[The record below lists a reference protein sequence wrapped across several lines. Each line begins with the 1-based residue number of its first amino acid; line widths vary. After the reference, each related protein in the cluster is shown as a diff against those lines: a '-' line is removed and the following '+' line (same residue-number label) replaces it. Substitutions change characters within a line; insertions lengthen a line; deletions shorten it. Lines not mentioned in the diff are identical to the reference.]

1 MLQALEIELSDSDDS
16 DSFGSDVFK
25 YELRNGCFVV
35 HETRKERAL
44 FRSRLEEI
52 GRNKDLFQREKK
64 IRQELIIQQ
73 TLDEA
78 AGAFLTPPSTQCSQE
93 TVELQSKYSKV
104 IEEKKAFFQQLLD
117 STDGIASTQVRRN
130 LTLEE
135 QFLFLSSA
143 MNEDNDTDEDDNTD
157 EK

>member
-1 MLQALEIELSDSDDS
+1 MLQALEIELSDSDSTLSS

-35 HETRKERAL
+35 HGTRKERAL

-52 GRNKDLFQREKK
+52 GRIEREKK
-64 IRQELIIQQ
+64 IPQELIIQQ

-78 AGAFLTPPSTQCSQE
+78 AGAFLTPPSKCSQE
-93 TVELQSKYSKV
+93 TVEL
-104 IEEKKAFFQQLLD
+104 
-117 STDGIASTQVRRN
+117 ASTQVRRN

-135 QFLFLSSA
+135 QFLLLSSA
-143 MNEDNDTDEDDNTD
+143 MNEDDDTDEDGNTD
-157 EK
+157 KN